1 MTVDSLGTM
10 NAKWHCPVFGGVYYL
25 GRRRLEANPHKW
37 VALQAFSDAHY
48 QQSND
53 SCTDILYT
61 DSQILLGQTIILLSL
76 LK

>member
-1 MTVDSLGTM
+1 MRSGIALCV
-10 NAKWHCPVFGGVYYL
+10 GGVYYL

-53 SCTDILYT
+53 SCTNILYT
-61 DSQILLGQTIILLSL
+61 DSQILLAQTIILLSL
-76 LK
+76 LKSIENIKHE